1 MIVLDLFVLIGRPSK
16 DLINRTFS
24 SSPSSPTNNT
34 AMILGVLKRGLTRCL
49 FVMVSMGWGVVRDTL
64 GLALVKIVVLG
75 VVYCALT
82 LLRDFLMVLAVD
94 KVESWSA
101 SAEEE
106 LVNLLIL
113 ISLGLV
119 AVNLIFFFWII
130 SSLVATTEYLKNMNQ
145 TTKLKRHLRL
155 RCIIII
161 AFLVA
166 VAWVI
171 FSIIDGVVGILS
183 SNQYWL
189 LEGAMH
195 VNNLFV
201 ITSVAILWRPNSNAK
216 DYAMQMELP
225 AMGEDG
231 ENELELSCVVPSAGE
246 FDDGNDPDHPDGL
259 LVDRAVQS

>member
-1 MIVLDLFVLIGRPSK
+1 M
-16 DLINRTFS
+16 
-24 SSPSSPTNNT
+24 
-34 AMILGVLKRGLTRCL
+34 RCL
-49 FVMVSMGWGVVRDTL
+49 FVMVSMGWGVVRDSL
-64 GLALVKIVVLG
+64 GLALVKIIILG
-75 VVYCALT
+75 LVYCALT
-82 LLRDFLMVLAVD
+82 MLRDFLMVLAVN

-106 LVNLLIL
+106 LVDLLIL

-130 SSLVATTEYLKNMNQ
+130 SSLVATTDYLKNMNQ
-145 TTKLKRHLRL
+145 TTKLRRHLRL
-155 RCIIII
+155 RCIIMVAFII
-161 AFLVA
+161 SL
-166 VAWVI
+166 AWVL
-171 FSIIDGVVGILS
+171 FSIVDGLVSILT

-195 VNNLFV
+195 LNNLFV
-201 ITSVAILWRPNSNAK
+201 IVSVAILWRPNPNAK
-216 DYAMQMELP
+216 DYAMQIELP

-259 LVDRAVQS
+259 PVDRAVQS